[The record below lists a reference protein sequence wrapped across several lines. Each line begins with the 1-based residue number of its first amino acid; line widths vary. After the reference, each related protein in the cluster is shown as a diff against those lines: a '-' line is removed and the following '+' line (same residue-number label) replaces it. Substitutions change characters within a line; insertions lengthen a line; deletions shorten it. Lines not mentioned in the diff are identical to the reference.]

1 MINHTLHHL
10 LTALAQGQTIFDS
23 VLIKNANLQARLL
36 PFISFRKACMP
47 AADFRHAILP
57 GANFEG
63 ATLGGSNFEHANLLA
78 SDFAWANLTQANLGH
93 TLLSRSMLVGAN
105 LANANLAGA
114 SMLEV
119 DLTSAN
125 LRNANLSGVSLKGA
139 NLSKANLFGARIDAN
154 ALSEA
159 ILEFTIMP
167 NGECLSQN
175 QEPQLDWPLSAD
187 AMSNSH
193 LPHTQD
199 NPPVIH
205 RSGDDPRAATP
216 GRQAPSS
223 SPNMAPAPDM
233 SPASTPSFQ
242 HKGNKHIWFQ
252 FTENSADL
260 DLKVVTPQES

>member
-10 LTALAQGQTIFDS
+10 LTALAQGQTTFDS
-23 VLIKNANLQARLL
+23 ILIKNANLQARLL
-36 PFISFRKACMP
+36 PFISFRNACMP
-47 AADFRHAILP
+47 TADFRHAILP

-78 SDFAWANLTQANLGH
+78 ADFAWANLTQANLGH
-93 TLLSRSMLVGAN
+93 TLLSRSTLVGAN

-139 NLSKANLFGARIDAN
+139 NLSKANLFGARVDAN

-175 QEPQLDWPLSAD
+175 QEQSPDLPNGEKLTSD
-187 AMSNSH
+187 ASLTTPPGQSPAARH
-193 LPHTQD
+193 SQD
-199 NPPVIH
+199 HQPDTATDSQVNQSSLKI
-205 RSGDDPRAATP
+205 AAT
-216 GRQAPSS
+216 R
-223 SPNMAPAPDM
+223 
-233 SPASTPSFQ
+233 TPSFRP
-242 HKGNKHIWFQ
+242 KGSKHIWFQ

-260 DLKVVTPQES
+260 DLKVATSQET